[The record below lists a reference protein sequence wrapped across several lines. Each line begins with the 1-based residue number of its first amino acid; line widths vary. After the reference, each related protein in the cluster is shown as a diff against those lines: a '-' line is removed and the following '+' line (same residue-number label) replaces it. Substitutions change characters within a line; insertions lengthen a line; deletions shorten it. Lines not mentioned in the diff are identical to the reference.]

1 MLSFRTQLAIIILAS
16 VAMVGLAAVLIR
28 DAITQTEDRLL
39 AEARQQSIAAC
50 RELRLQYEERA
61 AFVIDDPLEEL
72 PLEAQDVSLRGL
84 SETVLRS
91 YEGVEGGFFLVAR
104 EKVVGYSGEKSQLA
118 AEELSLVLATVA
130 QAKAANEVLTQT
142 AEWDR
147 DLAVVAAAA
156 AEPVQWVVWTMKRLS
171 GVRDP
176 VAERRRWLLALLVL
190 SALLGVGGIVSVW
203 FSLHWGVASIRQ
215 GLGRLEENFQYRLT
229 DIRGEFGQIASAI
242 NQMTAKRM
250 ALETELRRKDR
261 LAALGKAIA
270 GVAHEIR
277 NPLNSMKL
285 TLELLNRRLSR
296 GAATADEVTAAIRE
310 VDRLD
315 RIVGRLLAFGQ
326 PVLTD
331 RHAQDVMPLLS
342 HAVSM
347 VHEQCRQKNVR
358 IATDT
363 GTAPEVIGDIDGPQI
378 QQVIINL
385 LLNAIDASPP
395 SDVVTVKL
403 ESRDD
408 HVAITIEDNGPGIP
422 EDARAH
428 IFDVYFTTKPDGVG
442 LGLSVSREIV
452 VNHGGRMEF
461 ESGPEGTT
469 FRILLPVERNKA
481 SETQGVGTRS
491 RG

>member
-16 VAMVGLAAVLIR
+16 VAMLGLAAVLIR

-91 YEGVEGGFFLVAR
+91 YEGVEGGFYMVAND
-104 EKVVGYSGEKSQLA
+104 KLVGYSGADSPLA
-118 AEELSLVLATVA
+118 VEEENLVLATVA
-130 QAKAANEVLTQT
+130 RARAATDVLTQT

-147 DLAVVAAAA
+147 DLAVVAASA
-156 AEPVQWVVWTMKRLS
+156 AEPERWIVWTMKRLS

-176 VAERRRWLLALLVL
+176 VAQRRRWLLALLVF

-203 FSLHWGVASIRQ
+203 FSLHSRVASIRQ
-215 GLGRLEENFQYRLT
+215 GLGRLEEDFQYRLT
-229 DIRGEFGQIASAI
+229 GVHGEFGQIAAAI
-242 NQMTAKRM
+242 NQMTARRM

-261 LAALGKAIA
+261 LAALGKAVA

-285 TLELLNRRLSR
+285 TLELLNRRLKK
-296 GAATADEVTAAIRE
+296 GAATSDEATAAIRE

-315 RIVGRLLAFGQ
+315 RIVGRLLAFGR

-331 RHAQDVMPLLS
+331 RHAQNVVPLLS
-342 HAVSM
+342 HAISM
-347 VHEQCRQKNVR
+347 VHEQSRRKDVR
-358 IATDT
+358 IAAET
-363 GTAPEVIGDIDGPQI
+363 GSAPELVADIDGPQI

-395 SDVVTVKL
+395 SDVVTAKL
-403 ESRDD
+403 EIASG
-408 HVAITIEDNGPGIP
+408 HLAVTVADNGAGIP
-422 EDARAH
+422 AGAQAH
-428 IFDVYFTTKPDGVG
+428 IYDVYFTTKPDGVG

-452 VNHGGRMEF
+452 ANHGGTMEF
-461 ESGPEGTT
+461 ESGPDGTT
-469 FRILLPVERNKA
+469 FRISLPVERSKA
-481 SETQGVGTRS
+481 SETQSVRTRS
-491 RG
+491 